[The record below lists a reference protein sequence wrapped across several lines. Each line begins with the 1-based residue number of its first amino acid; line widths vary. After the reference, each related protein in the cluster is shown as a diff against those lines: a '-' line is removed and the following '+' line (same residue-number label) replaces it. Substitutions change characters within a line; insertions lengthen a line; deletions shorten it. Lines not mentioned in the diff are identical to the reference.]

1 MSQVCSVP
9 ISKQGF
15 TLLEILMAIA
25 IFALV
30 MSMAY
35 GSYNATFHIIN
46 GAGAQAE
53 IYSKARTAMERIQE
67 DLESFFPGKQMIF
80 TGTSE
85 STGGYRADTLRF
97 TSTAH
102 VRLHPNQAPIGHTII
117 HYQVQPDP
125 ETETLLLYR
134 SELPALTGTADTEE
148 NDDENLGLL
157 LCDQLLEVAFDY
169 QNAEGEDVEEWGD
182 ENETTAPSSLPQ
194 MISIT
199 LRFADGQEE
208 SKGTLFK
215 TALSLPGVKKKQ

>member
-1 MSQVCSVP
+1 MSPQCSDHF
-9 ISKQGF
+9 SKQGF

-25 IFALV
+25 IFAIV
-30 MSMAY
+30 ISMAY

-67 DLESFFPGKQMIF
+67 DLESFFPGEHMEF

-97 TSTAH
+97 TSTAQI
-102 VRLHPNQAPIGHTII
+102 RLYPNQAPRGDTII
-117 HYQVQPDP
+117 HYQAQTDP
-125 ETETLLLYR
+125 ETGTLLLYR
-134 SELPALTGTADTEE
+134 SELPVLPGTSDTETK
-148 NDDENLGLL
+148 DDDDLGLL

-169 QNAEGEDVEEWGD
+169 RNADGQDVEDWGD
-182 ENETTAPSSLPQ
+182 GEATTTSASLPER
-194 MISIT
+194 ITIT

-208 SKGTLFK
+208 TKGTLFK
-215 TALSLPGVKKKQ
+215 TALTLPGMKKKQ

>member
-1 MSQVCSVP
+1 MSSRYLVP

-25 IFALV
+25 IFAIV
-30 MSMAY
+30 ISMAY
-35 GSYNATFHIIN
+35 ASYNATFHIIN

-53 IYSKARTAMERIQE
+53 IYSKARTALERIQE
-67 DLESFFPGKQMIF
+67 DLESFFPGENMIF

-85 STGGYRADTLRF
+85 STGGYRADDLRF
-97 TSTAH
+97 TSTSH

-117 HYQVQPDP
+117 HYQVQTDP
-125 ETETLLLYR
+125 ETGTLLLYR
-134 SELPALTGTADTEE
+134 SEFPALSMTADTKE
-148 NDDENLGLL
+148 NNDEDLGLL

-182 ENETTAPSSLPQ
+182 EDETKTPASLPQ
-194 MISIT
+194 QISIT

-215 TALSLPGVKKKQ
+215 TALTLPGVKKIQ